1 MDKLMCVYDDVE
13 KPKWDIQNIVGNK
26 AFGDIIFKKKSLSC
40 RYKEPLEALDLVRPI
55 FHLSDSVHIADLI
68 RQLEGIPENTKIIH
82 AYSNYVVRDLQ
93 EFSVLLQ
100 KAGYIQNNILV
111 TSEADPALLYFV
123 DCPTYIKF
131 LKQSVANGS
140 TRLLSEGLSFLQ
152 LPTEALLNISE
163 VSSFL
168 QYITGGFDARYFNSL
183 KGDEFTVVKT
193 STNKEKIKCEYQF
206 YQLLPENMRSW
217 FVMPFDYKEEED
229 VASYSMERYH
239 MTDMAIRWVHGAV
252 DLLEYENFLKRI
264 FYFISTRH
272 KRQVGKAAYWQLAN
286 DLFVGKLEKRII
298 ALKQHAAYGVLKEYV
313 AAGTGFSS
321 VDDIVEEYRRL
332 YEFVNRKYSFE
343 YCSVVGHGDLCFS
356 NILFSKEAS
365 LLRLIDPKGA
375 LHEEELWTNP
385 YYDVAK
391 LSHSICGSYDYFNNG
406 LYEITL
412 NDQLR
417 MQLEIDSGSK
427 EAYVALFKEYLE
439 RHGFAYDLVRLYEAS
454 LFLSMLPLHMDN
466 PHKVFGFLLNGI
478 AILEEVNECL
488 QK

>member
-13 KPKWDIQNIVGNK
+13 KPKWEIQNIVGNK
-26 AFGDIIFKKKSLSC
+26 AFGDIIFKKKSLNC
-40 RYKEPLEALDLVRPI
+40 RYKEHLEMLSLSQPI
-55 FHLSDSVHIADLI
+55 FHLSDRSHIIALI
-68 RQLEGIPENTKIIH
+68 QQLEGIPENTKIIH
-82 AYSNYVVRDLQ
+82 AYSNYVVRDLPAFQ
-93 EFSVLLQ
+93 VLLQ

-111 TSEADPALLYFV
+111 TSDGASALLYFV
-123 DCPTYIKF
+123 DCSTYIKF
-131 LKQSVANGS
+131 LKQSLANGS
-140 TRLLSEGLSFLQ
+140 TRFLSEGLSVLQ
-152 LPTEALLNISE
+152 LPTEALLDISA
-163 VSSFL
+163 VNPFL

-206 YQLLPENMRSW
+206 YHLLPENMRSW
-217 FVMPFDYKEEED
+217 FVMPFDYKEQENI
-229 VASYSMERYH
+229 ASYSMERYH
-239 MTDMAIRWVHGAV
+239 MTDMAIRWVHGAI
-252 DLLEYENFLKRI
+252 DLSEYENFLKKI
-264 FYFISTRH
+264 FYFISNRY
-272 KRQVGKAAYWQLAN
+272 KRQVSKEAYWQLAD
-286 DLFVGKLEKRII
+286 DLFVGKLEKRM
-298 ALKQHAAYGVLKEYV
+298 ASLKQHAAYGVLKEYV

-321 VDDIVEEYRRL
+321 VDDIVGEYRRL
-332 YEFVNRKYSFE
+332 YEILNRKHSFE
-343 YCSVVGHGDLCFS
+343 YSSVIGHGDLCFS

-375 LHEEELWTNP
+375 LKEEDLWTNP

-417 MQLEIDSGSK
+417 LQLEFDGGSK
-427 EAYVALFKEYLE
+427 ESYVALFKAYLE
-439 RHGFAYDLVRLYEAS
+439 RYGFAYELVRLYEAS

-478 AILEEVNECL
+478 AILREVNECL
-488 QK
+488 KK